1 MISSSDSDIQ
11 LLEVA
16 VNRVTSLM
24 PGIKEFELVPG
35 VGLES
40 LPAASP
46 GAHIKV
52 RIGNGH
58 WRAYSVVNHEDSER
72 YVIAVRLCGGFSEGS
87 QYLHDFVEEGD
98 VLEILPPENGFALA
112 EQAERAVL
120 LAGGIGITPLIG
132 LGRKMKALGMAVEFH
147 YLGRREDDMA
157 YVTEVGEAF
166 GADAHFYFTD
176 SQGVPALAE
185 LIGAYR
191 AGTHLYACGP
201 ESMLRAIREES
212 ADWPADNLHFELFV
226 NPPDSPASIAQPA
239 YAFEV
244 KLARSWKCCRCR
256 RTGRSWKCCAMSV
269 SNCPASAARGSAA
282 PAWCR
287 CSKARRTTAIRCS
300 VRPSAR
306 TGFRPAVP
314 VQPKGCNWS
323 SIASK
328 RQNKQPRQ

>member
-244 KLARSWKCCRCR
+244 KLARSGQVLQVPADRTILEVLRDVGIELPSVCRAGFC
-256 RTGRSWKCCAMSV
+256 
-269 SNCPASAARGSAA
+269 GS
-282 PAWCR
+282 C
-287 CSKARRTTAIRCS
+287 
-300 VRPSAR
+300 V
-306 TGFRPAVP
+306 VP
-314 VQPKGCNWS
+314 LLEGEADHRDTVLS
-323 SIASK
+323 EAE
-328 RQNKQPRQ
+328 RQNRIQTCCSRAPEGAQLVIDR

>member
-1 MISSSDSDIQ
+1 MTSSSDNTIQ
-11 LLEVA
+11 PLELMVG
-16 VNRVTSLM
+16 RVRSLSA
-24 PGIKEFELVPG
+24 GIKEFELLPG
-35 VGLES
+35 EGLDA
-40 LPAASP
+40 LPAASA
-46 GAHIKV
+46 GSHIKI

-72 YVIAVRLCGGFSEGS
+72 YVIAVRLCPGFSEGS

-120 LAGGIGITPLIG
+120 VAGGIGITPLIG
-132 LGRKMKALGMAVEFH
+132 LGRKMKALGIAVEFH

-157 YVTEVGEAF
+157 YVAEVGEAF

-185 LIGAYR
+185 LIGTYR

-244 KLARSWKCCRCR
+244 KLARSGQVLPVPADRTILEVLRDAGIELPSVCRAGFCGSCVVPLLEGEADHRDTVLSDAERKNRIQTCCSR
-256 RTGRSWKCCAMSV
+256 
-269 SNCPASAARGSAA
+269 AAEGAQLVIDR
-282 PAWCR
+282 
-287 CSKARRTTAIRCS
+287 
-300 VRPSAR
+300 
-306 TGFRPAVP
+306 
-314 VQPKGCNWS
+314 
-323 SIASK
+323 
-328 RQNKQPRQ
+328 

>member
-1 MISSSDSDIQ
+1 
-11 LLEVA
+11 
-16 VNRVTSLM
+16 
-24 PGIKEFELVPG
+24 
-35 VGLES
+35 
-40 LPAASP
+40 
-46 GAHIKV
+46 
-52 RIGNGH
+52 
-58 WRAYSVVNHEDSER
+58 
-72 YVIAVRLCGGFSEGS
+72 
-87 QYLHDFVEEGD
+87 
-98 VLEILPPENGFALA
+98 
-112 EQAERAVL
+112 

-244 KLARSWKCCRCR
+244 KLARSGQVLQVPADRTILEVLRDVGIELPSVCRAGFC
-256 RTGRSWKCCAMSV
+256 
-269 SNCPASAARGSAA
+269 GS
-282 PAWCR
+282 C
-287 CSKARRTTAIRCS
+287 
-300 VRPSAR
+300 V
-306 TGFRPAVP
+306 VP
-314 VQPKGCNWS
+314 LLEGEADHRDTVL
-323 SIASK
+323 
-328 RQNKQPRQ
+328 

>member
-1 MISSSDSDIQ
+1 MISSFASDTQ
-11 LLEVA
+11 PLEVT
-16 VNRVTSLM
+16 VSRVTSLT

-35 VGLES
+35 AGLAS

-157 YVTEVGEAF
+157 YVAEVGEAF

-244 KLARSWKCCRCR
+244 KLARSGQVLQVPADRTILEVLRDVGIELPSVCRAGFC
-256 RTGRSWKCCAMSV
+256 
-269 SNCPASAARGSAA
+269 GS
-282 PAWCR
+282 C
-287 CSKARRTTAIRCS
+287 
-300 VRPSAR
+300 V
-306 TGFRPAVP
+306 VP
-314 VQPKGCNWS
+314 LLEGEADHRDTVLS
-323 SIASK
+323 EAE
-328 RQNKQPRQ
+328 RQNRIQTCCSRAPEGAQLVIDR